1 LIICLEQSVNCLHVD
16 GPADATAD
24 KFNYVNKCNYTARA
38 IKVTNR
44 LVCVFLHEMTPVWIF
59 GIVAYLDS
67 VSVKLAGE
75 KFAVTPGGEH
85 AVCCC
90 LWLKVKVKLTEIG
103 LFVHANTRR

>member
-1 LIICLEQSVNCLHVD
+1 MIDYLSGAECKLHVD

-44 LVCVFLHEMTPVWIF
+44 LVCVFLHEMMPVWIF

-75 KFAVTPGGEH
+75 KFAVTRGGTR
-85 AVCCC
+85 CM
-90 LWLKVKVKLTEIG
+90 L
-103 LFVHANTRR
+103 LFVAESESETDRDRFVCTRKHARR

>member
-1 LIICLEQSVNCLHVD
+1 
-16 GPADATAD
+16 
-24 KFNYVNKCNYTARA
+24 
-38 IKVTNR
+38 
-44 LVCVFLHEMTPVWIF
+44 MTPVWIF

-103 LFVHANTRR
+103 LFVHANARR

>member
-1 LIICLEQSVNCLHVD
+1 MD

-24 KFNYVNKCNYTARA
+24 KFNYVNKCNYTARE

-44 LVCVFLHEMTPVWIF
+44 LVCVFLHEMMPVWIF

-75 KFAVTPGGEH
+75 KFAVTRGEH

>member
-1 LIICLEQSVNCLHVD
+1 MIICLEQSVNCLRMD

-44 LVCVFLHEMTPVWIF
+44 LVCVFLHEMMPVWIF

-75 KFAVTPGGEH
+75 KFAVTRGNTLYV
-85 AVCCC
+85 AVC
-90 LWLKVKVKLTEIG
+90 G
-103 LFVHANTRR
+103 